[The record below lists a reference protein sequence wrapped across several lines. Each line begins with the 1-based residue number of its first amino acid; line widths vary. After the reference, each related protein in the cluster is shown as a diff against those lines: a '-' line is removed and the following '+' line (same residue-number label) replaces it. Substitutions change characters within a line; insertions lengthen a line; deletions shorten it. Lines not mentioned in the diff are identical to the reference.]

1 MVVNQKV
8 DFTMVI
14 EMDGSEPKMV
24 FTKVIQMEGSE
35 PKNGFHHGN
44 RNGW

>member
-1 MVVNQKV
+1 M

-24 FTKVIQMEGSE
+24 FNMVMQMDGSE
-35 PKNGFHHGN
+35 PKDGFQHGHA
-44 RNGW
+44 NGW